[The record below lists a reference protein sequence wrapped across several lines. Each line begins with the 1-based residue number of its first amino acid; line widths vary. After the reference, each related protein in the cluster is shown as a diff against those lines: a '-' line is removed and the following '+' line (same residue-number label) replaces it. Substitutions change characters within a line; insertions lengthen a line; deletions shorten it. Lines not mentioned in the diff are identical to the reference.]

1 MLFHIVKQSTARII
15 FPVAKTS
22 TIHGRYLPIFIKT
35 VSIIITP
42 SIFFVLG
49 IALEDDGSF
58 SGMQVCLYST
68 TSNLTID
75 KCLLIFVLM
84 PYANQDNDL
93 LDDLHLAWDLF
104 SNLIHFYLHDD
115 LLHQV
120 ILFSDVVMIEP
131 LHLPIFY
138 AKAIIWTNLLSQSR
152 NWMWTYLY
160 L

>member
-1 MLFHIVKQSTARII
+1 
-15 FPVAKTS
+15 
-22 TIHGRYLPIFIKT
+22 
-35 VSIIITP
+35 
-42 SIFFVLG
+42 
-49 IALEDDGSF
+49 
-58 SGMQVCLYST
+58 
-68 TSNLTID
+68 
-75 KCLLIFVLM
+75 M

-131 LHLPIFY
+131 LHLSIFY
-138 AKAIIWTNLLSQSR
+138 AKAITWTNLLRQSR
-152 NWMWTYLY
+152 NWMWTYVY